1 MSRSDEPS
9 MGPESV
15 EHGPG
20 GMGGFREKIV
30 PLVVAATFFMQLL
43 DTSILNT
50 SLPKMAESFGV
61 KPLDMSVG
69 VTVYMLVFA
78 ALLPLSGWLSE
89 RFGARRVFLCA
100 VVVFTASSL
109 ACGMADRLWTFT
121 LARAIQGFAASMMTP
136 VGRAIVLKTTPK
148 SGYLQAIATIVWPS
162 LAAPLLGPLV
172 GGFVTTWASWRWN
185 FYMNIPIGIASLVLI
200 RRFVPRFEPDAGRR
214 FDVTGF
220 VLSSTALAGLLHGIE
235 ALARGEIGDWFPWA
249 SVLWGAAGGALA
261 IRHLRRAAHPLLD
274 LAPMD
279 ILTFRITSLTAGLWL
294 RVAISTTPFL
304 LPLMFQVGL
313 GLNAFQAGAFLSVYF
328 AGNLAMKSVTTAT
341 LKRYGFRPV
350 VVANGLAVGASLLAM
365 VLVGPGL
372 GVVATGIVLF
382 AAGLVR
388 SMQFTCFS
396 SLAFAD
402 VPKASSAS
410 ASTFASMANQSAMA
424 LGVALAAGLL
434 NLSREVSDRAGLA
447 LADFRWAFAGVGVVA
462 LMAAWRL
469 RVLPADAGA
478 EITGRGS
485 DPRNRAPS
493 TGSAPEGTASRTTV

>member
-15 EHGPG
+15 EHDASKGS
-20 GMGGFREKIV
+20 GFREKLV

-50 SLPKMAESFGV
+50 SLPRMADSFGV

-78 ALLPLSGWLSE
+78 AMLPLSGWLSE

-100 VVVFTASSL
+100 VVLFTASSL
-109 ACGMADRLWTFT
+109 ACGLADGLGSFT
-121 LARAIQGFAASMMTP
+121 LARSVQGFAASMMTP

-185 FYMNIPIGIASLVLI
+185 FYMNIPIGIASFVLI
-200 RRFVPRFEPDAGRR
+200 RRFVPRFDPDPGRR

-220 VLSSTALAGLLHGIE
+220 VLLSTALAGFLHGVE
-235 ALARGEIGDWFPWA
+235 ALARGEIRDWFPW
-249 SVLWGAAGGALA
+249 VCVCWGMVGGILA
-261 IRHLRRAAHPLLD
+261 VGHLRRAAHPLLD

-341 LKRYGFRPV
+341 LRKYGFRPV
-350 VVANGLAVGASLLAM
+350 VVANGLAVGLSLLAM
-365 VLVGPGL
+365 VLVGRGT

-410 ASTFASMANQSAMA
+410 ASTFASMANQAAMA

-434 NLSREVSDRAGLA
+434 NVSREAGGRTVLA
-447 LADFRWAFAGVGVVA
+447 LVDFHWAFAGVGMVA
-462 LMAAWRL
+462 LAAAWRL

-478 EITGRGS
+478 EITGRDS
-485 DPRNRAPS
+485 RQRN
-493 TGSAPEGTASRTTV
+493 

>member
-1 MSRSDEPS
+1 MPT
-9 MGPESV
+9 ESV
-15 EHGPG
+15 NVEPPSL
-20 GMGGFREKIV
+20 GGFRGKLV

-78 ALLPLSGWLSE
+78 AMLPLSGWLSE
-89 RFGARRVFLCA
+89 RFGARRVFLSA
-100 VVVFTASSL
+100 VVLFTVSSL
-109 ACGMADRLWTFT
+109 ACGLAEGLGTFT
-121 LARAIQGFAASMMTP
+121 LARAVQGFAASMMTP

-185 FYMNIPIGIASLVLI
+185 FYMNIPIGIASFVLI
-200 RRFVPRFEPDAGRR
+200 RRFVPRFAPDTAKR

-220 VLSSTALAGLLHGIE
+220 VLLSTALAGFLHGIE
-235 ALARGEIGDWFPWA
+235 ALARGEIQDWFPWT
-249 SVLWGAAGGALA
+249 SVLWGIVGGVLA
-261 IRHLRRAAHPLLD
+261 VRHLRRVAHPLLD

-313 GLNAFQAGAFLSVYF
+313 GFNAFQAGAYLSVYF

-341 LKRYGFRPV
+341 LRRYGFRPV
-350 VVANGLAVGASLLAM
+350 VVANGIAVGVSLLSM

-382 AAGLVR
+382 LAGLVR

-410 ASTFASMANQSAMA
+410 ASTFASMANQAAMA

-434 NLSREVSDRAGLA
+434 NVSREVSGRASLS
-447 LADFRWAFAGVGVVA
+447 LADFRWAFAGVGLVA
-462 LMAAWRL
+462 LAAALRL
-469 RVLPADAGA
+469 RVLPGDAGA
-478 EITGRGS
+478 EITGRSS
-485 DPRNRAPS
+485 DPRN
-493 TGSAPEGTASRTTV
+493 

>member
-1 MSRSDEPS
+1 MSRSDKPAS
-9 MGPESV
+9 GTESV
-15 EHGPG
+15 REGTPSG
-20 GMGGFREKIV
+20 AGLREKLV

-50 SLPKMAESFGV
+50 SLPRMAESFGV

-78 ALLPLSGWLSE
+78 AMLPLSGWLSE

-100 VVVFTASSL
+100 VVVFTGSSL
-109 ACGMADRLWTFT
+109 ACGLAGGLGMFT
-121 LARAIQGFAASMMTP
+121 LARAVQGFAASMMTP

-200 RRFVPRFEPDAGRR
+200 RRFVPRFEPDTGKR

-220 VLSSTALAGLLHGIE
+220 VLLSSALAGFLHGVE
-235 ALARGEIGDWFPWA
+235 ALARGQVQGWFPWA
-249 SVLWGAAGGALA
+249 SVLWGLVGGVLA
-261 IRHLRRAAHPLLD
+261 VRHLRRVEHPLLD

-294 RVAISTTPFL
+294 RVAISATPFL
-304 LPLMFQVGL
+304 LPLMFQIGL
-313 GLNAFQAGAFLSVYF
+313 GLDAFQAGAFLSVYF
-328 AGNLAMKSVTTAT
+328 AGNLAMKSLTTAT

-350 VVANGLAVGASLLAM
+350 VVANGIAVGASLSAM
-365 VLVGPGL
+365 LLVGPGL

-382 AAGLVR
+382 AAGAVR

-402 VPKASSAS
+402 VPKGSSAS
-410 ASTFASMANQSAMA
+410 ASTFSSMANQSALA

-434 NLSREVSDRAGLA
+434 DLSRAVSGRQILS
-447 LADFRWAFAGVGVVA
+447 LEDFHLAFAGVGLIA
-462 LMAAWRL
+462 LAGAWGL
-469 RVLPADAGA
+469 RVLPVDAGA
-478 EITGRGS
+478 EITGASSSKVASLGGS
-485 DPRNRAPS
+485 KP
-493 TGSAPEGTASRTTV
+493 T